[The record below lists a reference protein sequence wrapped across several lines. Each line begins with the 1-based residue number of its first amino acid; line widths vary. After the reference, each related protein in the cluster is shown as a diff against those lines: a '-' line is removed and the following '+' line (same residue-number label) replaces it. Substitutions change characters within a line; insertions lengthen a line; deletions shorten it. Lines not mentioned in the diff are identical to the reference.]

1 MSLIPLPAVQARLRP
16 STPLPWDILND
27 KGHVLWSR
35 GAVLNAAEF
44 VSVGLGR
51 GLYADSSEVRDI
63 ATAACASNEFFTRW
77 EAWGLR
83 LTILLRNPAEA
94 SFLANVREAA
104 EALVSLAAFDAD
116 KVLFAVLRHDHSQFA
131 TYGVAHSQHVAAL
144 CALLAQ
150 RLGWSIAQRLD
161 LACAAL
167 TMNLSIL
174 ELQGTLAAGG
184 GRLTA
189 AQKAQIRRHPEDS
202 TALLA
207 QAGLPHGPW
216 MTAVAN
222 HHERSDGTGYPGQL
236 TELDVFSRLIHLVD
250 IFTAKHAARFDRQP
264 VPAAEAVRS
273 LGHWPQPE
281 AAQLAEVLGAY
292 PPGCFVRLTSGEAG
306 VVLRRAIPAVAGPV
320 LAILQD
326 ARKRLLPV
334 PQLRTTCLSRPAVAH
349 ALDDSSLLVRLDP
362 EALYCTPTLAYAA

>member
-1 MSLIPLPAVQARLRP
+1 MPLIPLPAVQAGLRP
-16 STPLPWDILND
+16 GAPLPWDILND

-35 GAVLNAAEF
+35 GNVLSASEF

-51 GLYADSSEVRDI
+51 GLYSDSLEVLEI
-63 ATAACASNEFFTRW
+63 ATDACANKEFFTRW
-77 EAWGLR
+77 DAWGLR
-83 LTILLRNPAEA
+83 LAVLLRSPDKAH
-94 SFLANVREAA
+94 FLVDVREAA

-116 KVLFAVLRHDHSQFA
+116 KLLFAVLRHDHSQFG

-144 CALLAQ
+144 CGLLTQ
-150 RLGWSIAQRLD
+150 RLGWSALERIE

-184 GRLTA
+184 GRLTT
-189 AQKAQIRRHPEDS
+189 AQKAQVRSHPEHS
-202 TALLA
+202 AKLLA
-207 QAGLPHGPW
+207 RAGLPVGAW

-222 HHERSDGTGYPGQL
+222 HHERSDGTGYPCQPV
-236 TELDVFSRLIHLVD
+236 ELDVFSRLLHLVD

-273 LGHWPQPE
+273 LEHSQQPE
-281 AAQLAEVLGAY
+281 AAQLAEVVGAY

-306 VVLRRAIPAVAGPV
+306 VVLRRAIPSGAGPV

-326 ARKRLLPV
+326 ANKRLLPV
-334 PQLRTTCLSRPAVAH
+334 PQLRRTTLALPAIAH
-349 ALDDSSLLVRLDP
+349 ALDDSTLLVRLNP
-362 EALYCTPTLAYAA
+362 EALYSPPALAQAA